1 MFDFCPKLA
10 NKNLDFCQNA
20 INKNLDFLSDMYFN
34 RLIDNELLRWKN
46 DSEHKPLLLRGA
58 RQVGKSRAVKHLGE
72 SFRYY
77 IEINFEKQPVYK
89 QLFASDL
96 DVHRI
101 TSQIAALSGIPVVE
115 GQTLLFF
122 DEIQECT
129 EAIMSLRFFR
139 EDMPALHVV
148 AAGSLL
154 EFVLQEIP
162 TFGVGRIHSMYMH
175 PMTFDEFLTA
185 NGMTALLE
193 QRLSATV
200 EAPLSQPLH
209 DKLVEYL
216 RTYLLV
222 GGMPEAVAQWVEM
235 HDYLRCQR
243 VQDDI
248 LVTYEDD
255 FAKYAKRVNP
265 NLLRLTLRSVALQV
279 GNKFVYSRVSTDYKA
294 SAVRQA
300 LDLLVLAGIAIPVTR
315 TSANGVPLGSEA
327 DSSCRKMLLLDTG
340 LMLRLQH
347 MSLGNST
354 EMSALIMT
362 ATAEELVNKGSITE
376 MLVGLELLR
385 YRTMHMRH
393 ELYYWAREER
403 GSTAEVDYEDVR
415 NGHVL
420 PIEVKAAGKGG
431 MKSLWLMMREKHLD
445 YALRISLENFGQLEY
460 TDAQAADA
468 VRHVEIYPLYAL
480 AQIR

>member
-1 MFDFCPKLA
+1 
-10 NKNLDFCQNA
+10 
-20 INKNLDFLSDMYFN
+20 MYFS
-34 RLIDNELLRWKN
+34 RLIDSELLQWKN
-46 DSEHKPLLLRGA
+46 DSKHKPLLLRGA

-89 QLFASDL
+89 QLFADDL
-96 DVHRI
+96 DVRRI

-115 GQTLLFF
+115 GQTLLFL

-154 EFVLQEIP
+154 EFALQEIP
-162 TFGVGRIHSMYMH
+162 TFGVGRIHSIYMH
-175 PMTFDEFLTA
+175 PLTFDEFLTA
-185 NGMTALLE
+185 NGMSALLE
-193 QRLSATV
+193 QRRAATIA
-200 EAPLSQPLH
+200 APLLQPLH
-209 DKLVEYL
+209 DKLVECL

-222 GGMPEAVAQWVEM
+222 GGMPEAVAQWVET
-235 HDYLRCQR
+235 HDYLRCQS

-279 GNKFVYSRVSTDYKA
+279 GGKFVYSRVSTDYKA

-340 LMLRLQH
+340 LMLRLQN

-354 EMSALIMT
+354 ETSTLIMT
-362 ATAEELVNKGSITE
+362 ATAEELVNKGAITE
-376 MLVGLELLR
+376 MLAGLELLR
-385 YRTMHMRH
+385 YRAMNMRH
-393 ELYYWAREER
+393 ELYYWVREER
-403 GSTAEVDYEDVR
+403 GSTAEVDYVDVR
-415 NGHVL
+415 NGYVL
-420 PIEVKAAGKGG
+420 PVEVKAGGKGG

-445 YALRISLENFGQLEY
+445 YAIRTSLENFGQLEY
-460 TDAQAADA
+460 TDEQDNGAA
-468 VRHVEIYPLYAL
+468 RHVDIYPLYAL
-480 AQIR
+480 SQIGG

>member
-1 MFDFCPKLA
+1 
-10 NKNLDFCQNA
+10 
-20 INKNLDFLSDMYFN
+20 
-34 RLIDNELLRWKN
+34 
-46 DSEHKPLLLRGA
+46 
-58 RQVGKSRAVKHLGE
+58 
-72 SFRYY
+72 
-77 IEINFEKQPVYK
+77 
-89 QLFASDL
+89 
-96 DVHRI
+96 
-101 TSQIAALSGIPVVE
+101 
-115 GQTLLFF
+115 
-122 DEIQECT
+122 
-129 EAIMSLRFFR
+129 
-139 EDMPALHVV
+139 
-148 AAGSLL
+148 
-154 EFVLQEIP
+154 
-162 TFGVGRIHSMYMH
+162 
-175 PMTFDEFLTA
+175 MTFDEFLTA

-200 EAPLSQPLH
+200 ETPLSQPLH

-222 GGMPEAVAQWVEM
+222 GGMPDAVAQWVET

-255 FAKYAKRVNP
+255 FAKYAKRVQP

-279 GNKFVYSRVSTDYKA
+279 GSKFVYSRVSTDHKA

-340 LMLRLQH
+340 LMLRLQN

-376 MLVGLELLR
+376 MLAGLELLR
-385 YRTMHMRH
+385 YRTMHIRH

-403 GSTAEVDYEDVR
+403 GSTAEVDYVDVR
-415 NGHVL
+415 KGHVL

-460 TDAQAADA
+460 TDEQAADA

>member
-1 MFDFCPKLA
+1 
-10 NKNLDFCQNA
+10 
-20 INKNLDFLSDMYFN
+20 MYFS
-34 RLIDNELLRWKN
+34 RLIDSELLQWKN
-46 DSEHKPLLLRGA
+46 DSKYKPLLLRGA

-89 QLFASDL
+89 QLFADDL
-96 DVHRI
+96 DVRRI
-101 TSQIAALSGIPVVE
+101 TSQIAALSGIPVIE
-115 GQTLLFF
+115 GQTLLFL

-154 EFVLQEIP
+154 EFALQEIP
-162 TFGVGRIHSMYMH
+162 TFGVGRIHSIYMH

-193 QRLSATV
+193 QRWAATV
-200 EAPLSQPLH
+200 ETPLLQPLH
-209 DKLVEYL
+209 EKLVEYL

-222 GGMPEAVAQWVEM
+222 GGMPEAVAQWVET
-235 HDYLRCQR
+235 HDYLRCQS

-255 FAKYAKRVNP
+255 FAKYAKRLNP

-279 GNKFVYSRVSTDYKA
+279 GSKFVYSRVSTDYKA

-340 LMLRLQH
+340 LMLRLQN

-354 EMSALIMT
+354 ETSTLIMT
-362 ATAEELVNKGSITE
+362 ATAEDLVNKGAITE
-376 MLVGLELLR
+376 MLAGLELLR
-385 YRTMHMRH
+385 YRAMNMRH
-393 ELYYWAREER
+393 ELYYWVREEK
-403 GSTAEVDYEDVR
+403 GSMAEVDYVDVR

-420 PIEVKAAGKGG
+420 PIEVKAGGKGG

-445 YALRISLENFGQLEY
+445 YAIRTSLENFGQLEY
-460 TDAQAADA
+460 TDEQAASA
-468 VRHVEIYPLYAL
+468 VRHVDICPLYAL
-480 AQIR
+480 SQID

>member
-1 MFDFCPKLA
+1 
-10 NKNLDFCQNA
+10 
-20 INKNLDFLSDMYFN
+20 MYFN
-34 RLIDNELLRWKN
+34 RLIDNELTQWKN
-46 DSEHKPLLLRGA
+46 ESEHKPLLLRGA

-89 QLFASDL
+89 QLFANDL

-115 GQTLLFF
+115 GQTLLFL

-154 EFVLQEIP
+154 EFALQEIP

-175 PMTFDEFLTA
+175 PMTFDEFLIA
-185 NGMTALLE
+185 NGMTALLA
-193 QRLSATV
+193 QRRAATV
-200 EAPLSQPLH
+200 NAPLPQPLH

-222 GGMPEAVAQWVEM
+222 GGMPEAVAQWVETR
-235 HDYLRCQR
+235 DYLRCQR

-279 GNKFVYSRVSTDYKA
+279 GSKFVYSRVSTDHKA
-294 SAVRQA
+294 SAIRQA

-327 DSSCRKMLLLDTG
+327 DHSCRKMLLLDTG
-340 LMLRLQH
+340 LMLRLQN

-376 MLVGLELLR
+376 MLAGLELLR
-385 YRTMHMRH
+385 YRTMHIRH

-403 GSTAEVDYEDVR
+403 GSTAEVDYVDVR

-445 YALRISLENFGQLEY
+445 YAIRTSLENFGQLEY
-460 TDAQAADA
+460 TDAQSTGT
-468 VRHVEIYPLYAL
+468 VRHVDIYPLYAL
-480 AQIR
+480 SQVGE

>member
-1 MFDFCPKLA
+1 
-10 NKNLDFCQNA
+10 
-20 INKNLDFLSDMYFN
+20 MYFN
-34 RLIDNELLRWKN
+34 RLIDSELLQWKN
-46 DSEHKPLLLRGA
+46 DNEHKPLLLRGA
-58 RQVGKSRAVKHLGE
+58 RQVGKSRAIKHLGE

-89 QLFASDL
+89 QLFADDL
-96 DVHRI
+96 DVRRI
-101 TSQIAALSGIPVVE
+101 TSQIAALSGVPVVE
-115 GQTLLFF
+115 GQTLLFL
-122 DEIQECT
+122 DEIQECK

-154 EFVLQEIP
+154 EFALQEIP
-162 TFGVGRIHSMYMH
+162 TFGVGRIRSMYMH

-193 QRLSATV
+193 QRQAATV
-200 EAPLSQPLH
+200 EAPLLQPLH
-209 DKLVEYL
+209 EKLVEYL

-222 GGMPEAVAQWVEM
+222 GGMPEAVAQWVET

-279 GNKFVYSRVSTDYKA
+279 GSKFVYSRVSTDYKA
-294 SAVRQA
+294 SAVRQT

-340 LMLRLQH
+340 LMLRLQD
-347 MSLGNST
+347 MSLGNSR

-362 ATAEELVNKGSITE
+362 STAEELVNKGAITE
-376 MLVGLELLR
+376 MLAGLELLR
-385 YRTMHMRH
+385 YRAMNMRH
-393 ELYYWAREER
+393 ELYYWVREEK
-403 GSTAEVDYEDVR
+403 GSTAEVDYVDVR

-420 PIEVKAAGKGG
+420 PIEVKAGGKGG

-445 YALRISLENFGQLEY
+445 YAIRTSLENFGQLEY
-460 TDAQAADA
+460 TDEQSAGA
-468 VRHVEIYPLYAL
+468 VRHVDIYPLYAL
-480 AQIR
+480 SQVNNG